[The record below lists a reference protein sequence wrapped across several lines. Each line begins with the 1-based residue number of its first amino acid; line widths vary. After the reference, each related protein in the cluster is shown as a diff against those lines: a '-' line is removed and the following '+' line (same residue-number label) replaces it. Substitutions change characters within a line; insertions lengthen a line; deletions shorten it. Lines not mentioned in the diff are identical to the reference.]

1 MYIYICINYIK
12 TLRKQFKFDDPE
24 LDDFDFDDELTEKVT
39 KDADLIEVEIED
51 DIEEAEEVKL
61 EAVRHIPKRVT
72 DKKNFVIRFTNEETK
87 EILENV
93 IRKGKNDKRVYSLI
107 LIWLTSFFKKKHFKI
122 LRNLSGGNIYV
133 HEFNEN
139 TEELKTIVQ
148 DILYNL
154 VKTGENKKGKTGL
167 KYKINWDCRD
177 NQIITFVYRFVHY
190 NLFQAMSRV
199 FRQSKASNNLFN
211 ERKKPNMQ
219 RISEIA
225 KKLSDP
231 SLTAVESIYELK
243 KYEVSDEELY
253 TYRQLFTM
261 GDYDNFC
268 SLNDDLLNK
277 IEANDLN
284 LTKQDVIKEDS
295 NKKETYDILVNTLNN
310 DIQMSKLHRDF
321 LKCYYEI
328 PYTTSIGAE
337 VYEFTQNLADFLKY
351 YPSYIPQFCEV
362 KQKKTSY
369 VKSNTK
375 IPLKKI
381 IMERVKGSE
390 VYHDAHSA
398 LKIILEAQ
406 LEKKSIEID

>member
-1 MYIYICINYIK
+1 M
-12 TLRKQFKFDDPE
+12 RKKKFKFDEPE
-24 LDDFDFDDELTEKVT
+24 LEDFDFDNELTEEPV
-39 KDADLIEVEIED
+39 KDLELSDHDVDEEEI
-51 DIEEAEEVKL
+51 EEVKL
-61 EAVRHIPKRVT
+61 EAVRYIPKKVT
-72 DKKNFVIRFTNEETK
+72 DKKNFVIRFTNEETR
-87 EILENV
+87 EVLENV
-93 IRKGKNDKRVYSLI
+93 IRRGKNDKRIYSLI

-133 HEFNEN
+133 HDFNDN

-148 DILYNL
+148 DILYNF

-167 KYKINWDCRD
+167 KHKIDWECRD
-177 NQIITFVYRFVHY
+177 NQIITFVFRFVHY

-231 SLTAVESIYELK
+231 SLTAVESINELK
-243 KYEVSDEELY
+243 RYDVSDEELY

-268 SLNDDLLNK
+268 SLTDDLLNR
-277 IEANDLN
+277 IEGNDLN
-284 LTKQDVIKEDS
+284 LTKQESIKEDTDR
-295 NKKETYDILVNTLNN
+295 KETYDILVNTLNCV
-310 DIQMSKLHRDF
+310 QMEKVHRDF

-328 PYTTSIGAE
+328 PYTTSIGE
-337 VYEFTQNLADFLKY
+337 EKYEFTQNLTDFLKY
-351 YPSYIPQFCEV
+351 YPVYIPQFCEI
-362 KQKKTSY
+362 KQKKSNY
-369 VKSNTK
+369 VKMNTK

-381 IMERVKGSE
+381 IMERVNGSE
-390 VYHDAHSA
+390 IYHDAHNA
-398 LKIILEAQ
+398 LKVILEVK